1 MKISVLIKK
10 ILIIMNIGELLFQ
23 CDIESKNIFRKYERI
38 NKKIIESK
46 WSRNFNEICLKENLW
61 PTYTNIYVCDAN
73 ADFNFGFIY

>member
-46 WSRNFNEICLKENLW
+46 WSRNFNEICLKN
-61 PTYTNIYVCDAN
+61 NINCHVFDE
-73 ADFNFGFIY
+73 